1 MVTQNKSTTITTKN
15 DNNDQQQRKPKPE
28 NQQQSCLKT
37 KPNDAYVGNKPE
49 KFWILVTTHY
59 LESPLSLNIATFP
72 FISIFIVS
80 IEGSEGGAN
89 LILVERISDL
99 KKKKGNCDSGTI
111 NEHGGSLDKDWWMW
125 WLLEIENQRQA
136 RRLGVVVMSSV
147 YKWKRKEKEK
157 ERETNATRVSF
168 LWTSEC
174 HVGLDS
180 SEPNFGQ
187 KSNTLW
193 ICEEKKQTKH
203 FEGTKNKF
211 YPFG

>member
-1 MVTQNKSTTITTKN
+1 MMHMLETNQKNFESLSRRIILKVLYLWRFGRRSKSHLGRT
-15 DNNDQQQRKPKPE
+15 
-28 NQQQSCLKT
+28 
-37 KPNDAYVGNKPE
+37 
-49 KFWILVTTHY
+49 
-59 LESPLSLNIATFP
+59 
-72 FISIFIVS
+72 
-80 IEGSEGGAN
+80 
-89 LILVERISDL
+89 DL
-99 KKKKGNCDSGTI
+99 RSKKKKGNCDSGTI